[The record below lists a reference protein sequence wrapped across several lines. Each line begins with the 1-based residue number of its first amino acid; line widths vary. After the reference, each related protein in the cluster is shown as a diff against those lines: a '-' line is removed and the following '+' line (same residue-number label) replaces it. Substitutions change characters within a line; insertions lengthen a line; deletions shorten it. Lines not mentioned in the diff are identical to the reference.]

1 MRWRCH
7 NILAGLLLSFGVWAN
22 ATPVPI
28 EIVPQVGHSGRGL
41 VTSRGLAF
49 SADGSVLLTASN
61 YSNYEA
67 KLWDIATGRLIR
79 TFSTEGNLVSSAAL
93 SPDKKYIALSVAKT
107 VTLWDT
113 QSGEALRSYA
123 VNDNRTQVA
132 FGDNGRVVVTAGNS
146 AVKIWD
152 TESGKLLR
160 DYPMTP
166 SLPPGFDAVVS
177 ANGAKVVWLN
187 GNEAEGEKNKLVV
200 VDTATGAASRVVS
213 ADLSNEIVVSPDGS
227 RLVTWDVFGTGR
239 VVLWDASGVKLR
251 DIAASHKDFYVVF
264 SPDGKMFLTLDAQK
278 SVLNR
283 WDAATG
289 TYKDSIAYHGPGVPH
304 VISPDGRKLVAT
316 GLYGRM
322 TLYSLEDDAAIR
334 SFPIRAHRVRK
345 VSFSDDGRRFAAMFY
360 GADALWKR
368 TVQIWDAVTGTLMG
382 IYPAPDFT
390 RWQRAL
396 NPQTGWL
403 EDWSIILPPAPTDDK
418 PAGTRDDQLPKM
430 RETIWRPGAAE
441 PTLEIDLSDDD
452 VYAVHGNL
460 VLVGGKRLVLWDGD
474 KTAQVR
480 VFDGAIGTTV
490 ALAFSGDGKYALSSG
505 VRNNPGAPDGGG
517 DDLTAA
523 KSKNGVLQLWD
534 VAAGKPLGDF
544 GGFRERVGA
553 MLFLDGRV
561 ATESQSS
568 GLRIWDLKS
577 GRVLYEDRSKACRVE
592 SVKPLISTC
601 GRLTLSPD
609 GKRLLWQGRGTVELV
624 DVAPDDATHTI
635 VAMLGKKVLGPLS
648 GTITVEVGTEFS
660 ADGRR
665 FVLAYKRLA
674 EVRNAQTGA
683 LISTLR
689 GHSRENIAVAISP
702 DGKRVVTGCSDGT
715 ARMWDADSGAE
726 LVRFISSPE
735 GEWLAMTVGTPTGSI
750 KGPTGFFNASPAG
763 GDLLA
768 VVRGYEVHT
777 VDQVYEKLYRP
788 QLVAQA
794 LQGDTLGSYAAEAK
808 ALNLASVLDSGDP
821 PAVNLLDKQTT
832 VSPDGSQITVKLQL
846 VDAGHGIGR
855 RLVVSLD
862 GHTQGDTYLPDS
874 ITQGSDVVL
883 ERTLP
888 VSDPSVPHTVKV
900 VAYNAANLLASP
912 PLTFEVGAFGAA
924 EKLPPRMYAL
934 AVGINNYTMPDWK
947 LGYASS
953 DAAHFIDAMR
963 DVSRGAFSEYKPLLI
978 NNDNTKIITADTI
991 AAAFEAVAN
1000 DSKLRPNDLFV
1011 LFMAG
1016 HGSFDGERYHFIPQ
1030 DFDTAK
1036 GDTIAANS
1044 IDNDKL
1050 QALIASIKVDK
1061 RVVILDTCASGK
1073 ATIGRGL
1080 DNPLQVAAFMLNKA
1094 TGDGVIA
1101 ASSDIAHE
1109 HSRLGY
1115 GLLTYGVLKSLEPAD
1130 ASDATHTVSL
1140 GTVADRARQ
1149 DVYDFSNSVFG
1160 EPQKVELQISTEAA
1174 KIPLG
1179 FKRYKMVASVE
1190 VETQPGDYYLD
1201 TVVDAHEPDIG
1212 SAVMAQ
1218 LPKSKRVKLIRYD
1231 PAHKWAKILWDH
1243 NNVGWVPAD
1252 AVLKL
1257 ID

>member
-1 MRWRCH
+1 MHRRFH

-22 ATPVPI
+22 ASPVPI
-28 EIVPQVGHSGRGL
+28 EIVPQVGHSGTGMRTAL
-41 VTSRGLAF
+41 GLAF
-49 SADGSVLLTASN
+49 SADGSVLLTASDF
-61 YSNYEA
+61 EA
-67 KLWDIATGRLIR
+67 KLWDVATGRLIR
-79 TFSTEGNLVSSAAL
+79 TFFTEGSLVSSAAL

-123 VNDNRTQVA
+123 VDDNRTKVA

-152 TESGKLLR
+152 TEGGKLLHN
-160 DYPMTP
+160 YPMTP
-166 SLPPGFDAVVS
+166 SLPSEFEAVVS
-177 ANGAKVVWLN
+177 ANGAKVVWLD

-200 VDTATGAASRVVS
+200 IDTATGAVSRVTS
-213 ADLSNEIVVSPDGS
+213 ADLGDEIAVSPDGS
-227 RLVTWDVFGTGR
+227 RLVTWNIFGTGP

-251 DIAASHKDFYVVF
+251 DIAAPQEDFNVVF
-264 SPDGKMFLTLDAQK
+264 SPDGTMFLTLDAQK
-278 SVLNR
+278 SVINR

-289 TYKDSIAYHGPGVPH
+289 TYKDSIAYHGPGVPR
-304 VISPDGRKLVAT
+304 VISPDGRKLAAT
-316 GLYGRM
+316 GRHGRM

-334 SFPIRAHRVRK
+334 SFPIRAHRVRT
-345 VSFSDDGRRFAAMFY
+345 VSFSDDGRRFSAMFD
-360 GADALWKR
+360 GIDALGNR

-396 NPQTGWL
+396 NPQSGWL
-403 EDWSIILPPAPTDDK
+403 EDWDIILAPAPADGK
-418 PAGTRDDQLPKM
+418 PAGTRDEQLTKI
-430 RETIWRPGAAE
+430 RKAIWRPGAAE
-441 PTLEIDLSDDD
+441 PTLEVDLSDDEVSAIHD
-452 VYAVHGNL
+452 NL

-505 VRNNPGAPDGGG
+505 VRDNPGAPDGGSE
-517 DDLTAA
+517 DLAAA

-561 ATESQSS
+561 ATESQRS

-577 GRVLYEDRSKACRVE
+577 GRVLYEDRSKACRDE
-592 SVKPLISTC
+592 SVTPLISTC
-601 GRLTLSPD
+601 GSLKLSPD
-609 GKRLLWQGRGTVELV
+609 GKRLLWQGHGTVELV
-624 DVAPDDATHTI
+624 DVAPDDAPHTI
-635 VAMLGKKVLGPLS
+635 VAMLGKKVLGPGFGNLPVTTVFS
-648 GTITVEVGTEFS
+648 GDGT
-660 ADGRR
+660 R
-665 FVLAYKRLA
+665 FVLAYKRLV

-689 GHSRENIAVAISP
+689 GHTRANIAVALSP

-715 ARMWDADSGAE
+715 TRMWDADSGAE
-726 LVRFISSPE
+726 LVRFITSPD

-750 KGPTGFFNASPAG
+750 KGPTGFFNASTAG
-763 GDLLA
+763 SDLLA

-794 LQGDTLGSYAAEAK
+794 LQGDPLGSYAAEAK

-832 VSPDGSQITVKLQL
+832 VSQDGSQITVKLQL

-874 ITQGSDVVL
+874 VQQGSDVIL

-924 EKLPPRMYAL
+924 VKLPPRMYVL

-963 DVSRGAFSEYKPLLI
+963 EVSRGAFSEYKPLLI

-991 AAAFEAVAN
+991 AAAFETVSN
-1000 DSKLRPNDLFV
+1000 DPKLRPNDIFV

-1036 GDTIAANS
+1036 GDTIATNS
-1044 IDNDKL
+1044 IDSDKL

-1140 GTVADRARQ
+1140 GAVADRARQ
-1149 DVYDFSNSVFG
+1149 DVYDFSNSVLG

-1179 FKRYKMVASVE
+1179 FKRYKMVASAE
-1190 VETQPGDYYLD
+1190 AGTQPGDYYLD
-1201 TVVDAHEPDIG
+1201 TAVDAHEPDIG
-1212 SAVMAQ
+1212 SAVVAQ
-1218 LPKSKRVKLIRYD
+1218 LPKSKHVKLIGYD

-1243 NNVGWVPAD
+1243 NTTGWVPAD